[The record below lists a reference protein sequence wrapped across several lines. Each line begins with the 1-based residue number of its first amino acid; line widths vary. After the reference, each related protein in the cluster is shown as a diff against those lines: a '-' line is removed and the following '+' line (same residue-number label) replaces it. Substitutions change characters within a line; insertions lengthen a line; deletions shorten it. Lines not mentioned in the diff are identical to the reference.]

1 MIEQDI
7 YEKDGSYIIKK
18 EINGECLVFGIF
30 DNLEEAIEKRD
41 ELEEYGWP
49 YDENT
54 EDNSKIEK
62 YIYEKDGRFIVSK
75 KIKDV
80 DIIFGNFNSLDKAK
94 SFKRKLIENAWNVNF
109 VSKPLIYGKYIQNIN
124 GNFTI
129 SKTFGDIK
137 KSFGSFKSLDEA
149 VFARD
154 NLVDDNWGMDKSTI
168 LSNIG
173 ISELTG
179 SDKNIGKVGKNY
191 TVFHWENSKCTIFG
205 FYNNYRLAVRVK
217 DKLIDDWNADN
228 FDYLENFQKKD
239 TRYITR
245 AGKSFRVNKSI
256 NGVLKTFGHYKTL
269 DKAISVRDKLIK
281 NNWDD
286 SILEY
291 KSQSKNVPDRY
302 NHIHRNHRGFDVVN
316 RIGGVLTNFG
326 TFETLDEAISYRD
339 DLEETN
345 WVIKEEPISEEKFD
359 EFIYLKEDGRYYLKN
374 TIDEEVRIYGVFDN
388 PLDAISMRLEC
399 IKNNWSFVSVLESE
413 YLENPSMHVS
423 FGSFYEDDLE
433 EIAEDML
440 YSDIAKDILEFPVTV
455 GKSYKN
461 RGWAV
466 KRSYLNDF
474 IQYSDFEKECN
485 FLVCGKEVSGK
496 INIHTRLFYFTNE
509 ELSNYLRKLYD
520 IDGKIQTR
528 INLDLDYGNYKIN
541 NDPLERILKFET
553 KFLKSFKKGLFA
565 IPRSISQKLIP
576 VLPYESNC
584 KFLVN
589 NIPAEGK
596 FNLEFRMRF
605 NDKELIEDLECNYGD
620 GDDLEII
627 IYL

>member
-18 EINGECLVFGIF
+18 EINEECLIFGIF
-30 DNLEEAIEKRD
+30 DNLEDAIEKRD

-49 YDENT
+49 YEENT
-54 EDNSKIEK
+54 ADNSKIEK
-62 YIYEKDGRFIVSK
+62 YISEKDGRFIVSK

-80 DIIFGNFNSLDKAK
+80 DIIFGNFKSLDKAK

-109 VSKPLIYGKYIQNIN
+109 VTKSLRYGKYIQKVSGKFAIN
-124 GNFTI
+124 
-129 SKTFGDIK
+129 KTFGDVK

-149 VFARD
+149 VIARD
-154 NLVDDNWGMDKSTI
+154 KLVDNNWGMDESTI

-173 ISELTG
+173 IFELKG
-179 SDKNIGKVGKNY
+179 SDTNIGKVGKNY
-191 TVFHWENSKCTIFG
+191 TVFHWEDSKCILFG

-217 DKLIDDWNADN
+217 DKLIDDWNTDD

-239 TRYITR
+239 TKYIVR
-245 AGKSFRVNKSI
+245 VGKHFRINKSI
-256 NGVLKTFGHYKTL
+256 NGVLKTFGHYKSL
-269 DKAISVRDKLIK
+269 DKAIEVRDKLIK

-286 SILEY
+286 SILPY
-291 KSQSKNVPDRY
+291 KSQSKKMPNRH

-316 RIGGVLTNFG
+316 RIDGVLTNFG

-339 DLEETN
+339 DLEEDN
-345 WVIKEEPISEEKFD
+345 WVIDEEPISEEKFD

-374 TIDEEVRIYGVFDN
+374 TIDDEVRIYGVFDN
-388 PLDAISMRLEC
+388 QLDAIAMRLEC
-399 IKNNWSFVSVLESE
+399 IKNNWNFVSVLESE
-413 YLENPSMHVS
+413 YLEDPNLDVS
-423 FGSFYEDDLE
+423 FGSFYDDDLE
-433 EIAEDML
+433 EMAEDMV

-466 KRSYLNDF
+466 KRSYLNKF
-474 IQYSDFEKECN
+474 IPFADFEKECD
-485 FLVCGKEVSGK
+485 FSVCGKKVNGK
-496 INIHTRLFYFTNE
+496 INIHTRLFYFTNG
-509 ELSNYLRKLYD
+509 ELSVYLRKLHD

-528 INLDLDYGNYKIN
+528 VDLDLDHGNYKLN
-541 NDPLERILKFET
+541 NNPIESILKFET
-553 KFLKSFKKGLFA
+553 KFSKSFKRGLFA

-576 VLPYESNC
+576 ILPYESNC

-605 NDKELIEDLECNYGD
+605 SDKKIIEYLECNYDD
-620 GDDLEII
+620 GENLEII
-627 IYL
+627 LYL

>member
-245 AGKSFRVNKSI
+245 AGKSFRVNI
-256 NGVLKTFGHYKTL
+256 
-269 DKAISVRDKLIK
+269 
-281 NNWDD
+281 
-286 SILEY
+286 
-291 KSQSKNVPDRY
+291 
-302 NHIHRNHRGFDVVN
+302 
-316 RIGGVLTNFG
+316 
-326 TFETLDEAISYRD
+326 
-339 DLEETN
+339 
-345 WVIKEEPISEEKFD
+345 
-359 EFIYLKEDGRYYLKN
+359 
-374 TIDEEVRIYGVFDN
+374 
-388 PLDAISMRLEC
+388 
-399 IKNNWSFVSVLESE
+399 
-413 YLENPSMHVS
+413 
-423 FGSFYEDDLE
+423 
-433 EIAEDML
+433 
-440 YSDIAKDILEFPVTV
+440 
-455 GKSYKN
+455 
-461 RGWAV
+461 
-466 KRSYLNDF
+466 
-474 IQYSDFEKECN
+474 
-485 FLVCGKEVSGK
+485 
-496 INIHTRLFYFTNE
+496 
-509 ELSNYLRKLYD
+509 
-520 IDGKIQTR
+520 
-528 INLDLDYGNYKIN
+528 
-541 NDPLERILKFET
+541 
-553 KFLKSFKKGLFA
+553 
-565 IPRSISQKLIP
+565 
-576 VLPYESNC
+576 
-584 KFLVN
+584 
-589 NIPAEGK
+589 
-596 FNLEFRMRF
+596 
-605 NDKELIEDLECNYGD
+605 
-620 GDDLEII
+620 
-627 IYL
+627 

>member
-374 TIDEEVRIYGVFDN
+374 TIDEEVRIYQ
-388 PLDAISMRLEC
+388 
-399 IKNNWSFVSVLESE
+399 
-413 YLENPSMHVS
+413 
-423 FGSFYEDDLE
+423 
-433 EIAEDML
+433 
-440 YSDIAKDILEFPVTV
+440 IL
-455 GKSYKN
+455 
-461 RGWAV
+461 
-466 KRSYLNDF
+466 
-474 IQYSDFEKECN
+474 
-485 FLVCGKEVSGK
+485 
-496 INIHTRLFYFTNE
+496 H
-509 ELSNYLRKLYD
+509 
-520 IDGKIQTR
+520 
-528 INLDLDYGNYKIN
+528 
-541 NDPLERILKFET
+541 KF
-553 KFLKSFKKGLFA
+553 
-565 IPRSISQKLIP
+565 
-576 VLPYESNC
+576 
-584 KFLVN
+584 
-589 NIPAEGK
+589 
-596 FNLEFRMRF
+596 
-605 NDKELIEDLECNYGD
+605 
-620 GDDLEII
+620 
-627 IYL
+627 